1 MSLAGLPERRSDTV
15 VCIPTYNEGGS
26 IGALLDAILALPR
39 ALDIVIIDD
48 GSTDGTREA
57 IAARAATNPHVLMI
71 ERNGKLGIGSAHQ
84 LGWLHARRCGYA
96 RIVTLDADLSHDP
109 ADIPRLLSALD
120 AGAEVAIGSRFVKGG
135 QLDYSG
141 WRLFVSRTANIVAR
155 ILLQLKT
162 HEQTTSLRA
171 AKLASIP
178 EGLVES
184 TLSDGY
190 SFFLT
195 CMARFART
203 RLSIT
208 ELPIHF
214 RDRNSG
220 QSKLPA
226 FEIVR
231 CGANLLRLAT
241 IERKL
246 PPQVP
251 LLGEHEATCKVC
263 ARPYRVRTEAGAIRC
278 LACLD
283 ATAD

>member
-1 MSLAGLPERRSDTV
+1 MSLPGLPEPRSDTV

-26 IGALLDAILALPR
+26 IGTLLDAMLALPLT
-39 ALDIVIIDD
+39 LDIVIVDD

-57 IAARAATNPHVLMI
+57 IAARAATSPHVLMI
-71 ERNGKLGIGSAHQ
+71 ERKGKLGIGSAHQ
-84 LGWLHARRCGYA
+84 LGWLHARRCGYS

-109 ADIPRLLSALD
+109 ADIPRLLAALD
-120 AGAEVAIGSRFVKGG
+120 AGADAAIGSRFVKGG
-135 QLDYSG
+135 RLDYSG
-141 WRLFVSRTANIVAR
+141 WRLVVSRTANIVAR

-171 AKLASIP
+171 AKLAAVP

-195 CMARFART
+195 CMARFARAK
-203 RLSIT
+203 LSIT

-231 CGANLLRLAT
+231 CGANLLRLT
-241 IERKL
+241 VERKL
-246 PPQVP
+246 PPPVP
-251 LLGEHEATCKVC
+251 LLPEHEATCKVC
-263 ARPYRVRTEAGAIRC
+263 ARPYRVRTEAGTIRC

-283 ATAD
+283 ETAG